1 MTRDLF
7 KSAGYK
13 YIGPGGLR
21 CPCCDKKLCHK
32 RKSKI
37 NRNLLN
43 TMKRSILRRAIYLEL
58 KELGY
63 YD

>member
-1 MTRDLF
+1 MTKDLF
-7 KSAGYK
+7 KAAGYK

-21 CPCCDKKLCHK
+21 CPCCDQKLCHK

-43 TMKRSILRRAIYLEL
+43 TMKRSILKRMLIIEIHNI
-58 KELGY
+58 
-63 YD
+63 

>member
-1 MTRDLF
+1 MTKDLF

-13 YIGPGGLR
+13 YIGPGGIK
-21 CPCCDKKLCHK
+21 CPCCDKKLSHK

-43 TMKRSILRRAIYLEL
+43 TMKRSILKMNLILEI
-58 KELGY
+58 KDYE
-63 YD
+63 DS

>member
-1 MTRDLF
+1 MTKDLF
-7 KSAGYK
+7 EAVGYK

-21 CPCCDKKLCHK
+21 CICCDQKLCHK

-43 TMKRSILRRAIYLEL
+43 TMKRSILKKMILIEIREL
-58 KELGY
+58 
-63 YD
+63 